1 MQNTYQQKLADLE
14 ANSSNK
20 KVKLEGGK
28 RFKIKSDFQPSGDQP
43 EACLLYTSP
52 RPRD

>member
-28 RFKIKSDFQPSGDQP
+28 RFKIKNKRIITQSK
-43 EACLLYTSP
+43 LLWRFGY
-52 RPRD
+52 